1 MRARVKGMAVAMVSI
16 LLLAAVAVSIWLVFY
31 KGIKQD
37 KTYSG
42 ARFVYEEVEDRT
54 TV

>member
-1 MRARVKGMAVAMVSI
+1 MRARVKGVAVAMVSL
-16 LLLAAVAVSIWLVFY
+16 LLLAAVAVSIWLLFY

-42 ARFVYEEVEDRT
+42 ARFVYEAVENRSRA
-54 TV
+54 

>member
-16 LLLAAVAVSIWLVFY
+16 LLLAAVAVTMWLVLY

-42 ARFVYEEVEDRT
+42 ARFVYKVVEDRT